1 MVDPVRVARLL
12 RSLTDDLAFLVV
24 EASASPER
32 RRDPMWLR
40 GVKYSFVTAIEAA
53 VDVAQHI
60 CAAQG
65 WGPPETNADAL
76 SLLGRHGV
84 LANDVAASMSRASG
98 FRNVLVHDYV
108 RVDDDLVV
116 AKLADLHDLRAFARE
131 VAKWLQNDSTA
142 FTRDAD

>member
-12 RSLTDDLAFLVV
+12 RSLTDDLAFL
-24 EASASPER
+24 EAEATASPER

-53 VDVAQHI
+53 VDVAQHA

-84 LANDVAASMSRASG
+84 LVDDLASSMSRASG
-98 FRNVLVHDYV
+98 FRTVLVHDYV

-116 AKLADLHDLRAFARE
+116 AKLADLYDLRAFARQ
-131 VAKWLQNDSTA
+131 VANWLPNGSTA
-142 FTRDAD
+142 LTRDPE

>member
-1 MVDPVRVARLL
+1 
-12 RSLTDDLAFLVV
+12 
-24 EASASPER
+24 
-32 RRDPMWLR
+32 MWLR